1 MSAPVRLARRE
12 AGTGGTPLV
21 IAHGLF
27 GSARNW
33 GVVAKRLSDRGRTV
47 AVDLRNHGESPHSD
61 EAGYDAMAAD
71 LLAVIEELGGP
82 VDLMGHSMGGKAA
95 MLAALERPDAVRRLV
110 VLDIAP
116 EGYPHAGEQ
125 RRLVEAMEGI
135 DLARM
140 STRAEADAALA
151 GAVPDP
157 SVRSFL
163 LQSLDVR
170 GGRWALNLPALGAAM
185 EDITGWPMD
194 ASGAFE
200 GPALFLAGG
209 ESDYLAPAR
218 RSGIAHYFPNA
229 EVREVAD
236 AGHWVH
242 AEAPREVE
250 REVRAFLDSE

>member
-1 MSAPVRLARRE
+1 MTAPVRLARRE
-12 AGTGGTPLV
+12 FGEGGTPLV
-21 IAHGLF
+21 VAHGLF

-33 GVVAKRLSDRGRTV
+33 GVIAKRLSDRGRVV
-47 AVDLRNHGESPHSD
+47 AVDMRNHGDSPHSD
-61 EAGYDAMAAD
+61 EAGYGAMAAD
-71 LLAVIEELGGP
+71 LLAVMEDLGP
-82 VDLMGHSMGGKAA
+82 ADLMGHSMGGKAA

-110 VLDIAP
+110 VVDIAP

-125 RRLVEAMEGI
+125 RRLIGAMEGL
-135 DLARM
+135 DLTGI

-170 GGRWALNLPALGAAM
+170 GGRWAFNLGALGAAM

-194 ASGAFE
+194 ATGAFE
-200 GPALFLAGG
+200 GPALFLSGG
-209 ESDYLAPAR
+209 KSDYLAPAR
-218 RSGIAHYFPNA
+218 RAGIAHYFPNA
-229 EVREVAD
+229 EVREVAG

-250 REVRAFLDSE
+250 REVRAFLDSG